1 MLDVKF
7 YKTNSPKNKLVKS
20 LTSIGTFSCALKD
33 NTSVLNPV
41 LIISTNENLYNSN
54 YIEITTF
61 NRKYFITD
69 IKSIGNNRWEVS
81 AHVDVLNTYASE
93 IKSNSAVIRRQE
105 NVYNLYLNDPDFLT
119 YNYDRIQTKKFTPV
133 SGFHKQLT
141 YRLIINGS

>member
-1 MLDVKF
+1 MEYEKVKINRLID
-7 YKTNSPKNKLVKS
+7 YKDKIIDDNIKNDLEWI
-20 LTSIGTFSCALKD
+20 L
-33 NTSVLNPV
+33 
-41 LIISTNENLYNSN
+41 EQYNSN
-54 YIEITTF
+54 YMEIPIF

-69 IKSIGNNRWEVS
+69 IRSIGRDRWEVS
-81 AHVDVLNTYASE
+81 AHVDVLDTYASA
-93 IKSNSAVIRRQE
+93 IKSNTAVIRRQE